1 MTTLTRVQTQRK
13 QDMIFES
20 KIRREPIYESVYAST
35 RYLVEADLTQDQ
47 IKQVFQTVSDN
58 LAGDKS
64 NRTALGKGA
73 DVVSKGAAAVGGAWN
88 KVKSAIS
95 TSGPVSGFDVTI
107 DKLQTGIM
115 DKLGGKGGK
124 VANTLTAYREFA
136 KKHPIM
142 QGAVY
147 AIFVAAAAVATG
159 GGALAIGAI
168 AGGLKLADRLLQGDK
183 ASSAIWKGFKAGAI
197 GAAAAGIAGMLQGG
211 DTAADAA
218 ANAKAAATGSKVS
231 GAENLAGAKASGA
244 ENLAGAK
251 ASGAKAAAAGLKSDL
266 IQYAVKQGDT
276 LSDIAQ
282 RANTSVDLLMKA
294 NPQITNPDVIKAGMK
309 ISVPDVFGSVYDKG
323 VGTAADTAAK
333 LARGVYRENRYVDL
347 TKTAK
352 FRQLAESRGY
362 EVSTVY
368 FTQAGVNRIFENVIT
383 EGMWDRLKGAVKSGI
398 SSATNK
404 VTFDKLDM
412 NWRRGGN
419 PAEGSVDSEKIKEFL
434 RSQGVKDDVID
445 AAMSKILG
453 SSTPA
458 APTEPSAKITD
469 ISPKTKRYL
478 DALVSRIDVEP
489 DRAAKQADVK
499 KIVNAIRSSG
509 DPAEFRFVIPKVV
522 DIINQN
528 EYDLTPDWAQK
539 AIKAVKAGKLIERS
553 MFRTLTGMLGEAV
566 LTWSEVGYRPLLSES
581 VKGHVVLQ
589 KI

>member
-1 MTTLTRVQTQRK
+1 
-13 QDMIFES
+13 MIFES

-35 RYLVEADLTQDQ
+35 RYLVEANLTQDQ

-73 DVVSKGAAAVGGAWN
+73 DVVGKGAAAVSGAWN
-88 KVKSAIS
+88 KVKSAIAS
-95 TSGPVSGFDVTI
+95 SGPVTGFDVTI
-107 DKLQTGIM
+107 DKLQGGIL

-124 VANTLTAYREFA
+124 VAKTLTAYREFA

-159 GGALAIGAI
+159 GGPLAIGAI

-218 ANAKAAATGSKVS
+218 ANAKAAATGSK
-231 GAENLAGAKASGA
+231 ASGA

-251 ASGAKAAAAGLKSDL
+251 ASGAKAAAASIKSDML
-266 IQYAVKQGDT
+266 QYAVKQGDT

-282 RANTSVDLLMKA
+282 RANTSVDLLLKA

-309 ISVPDVFGSVYDKG
+309 ISIPDVFGSVYDKG

-333 LARGVYRENRYVDL
+333 LARGVYRENRYIDVN
-347 TKTAK
+347 KTTR
-352 FRQLAESRGY
+352 FRQLAESRGL

-368 FTQAGVNRIFENVIT
+368 FTQAGVNRVFENVVT

-419 PAEGSVDSEKIKEFL
+419 PVEGSVDSEKIKDFL

-445 AAMSKILG
+445 AAISKLTG
-453 SSTPA
+453 GAPA
-458 APTEPSAKITD
+458 EPEAPGADTKTTD

-553 MFRTLTGMLGEAV
+553 MFRTLTGMLGEAG
-566 LTWSEVGYRPLLSES
+566 LTWSEVGYKPLLSES
-581 VKGHVVLQ
+581 VKGYVVLKQ
-589 KI
+589 I

>member
-1 MTTLTRVQTQRK
+1 
-13 QDMIFES
+13 MIFES

-115 DKLGGKGGK
+115 DKLGGTGGK
-124 VANTLTAYREFA
+124 VGKALTAYREFA

-147 AIFVAAAAVATG
+147 AIFVAATAVATG
-159 GGALAIGAI
+159 GSGPLAIGAI

-183 ASSAIWKGFKAGAI
+183 ASSAIWKGFKAGAV

-231 GAENLAGAKASGA
+231 GAENLAGAKSSGA

-251 ASGAKAAAAGLKSDL
+251 ASGVKAAAASAKSDFL
-266 IQYAVKQGDT
+266 QYAVKQGDT

-309 ISVPDVFGSVYDKG
+309 ISIPDVFGSVYDKG

-333 LARGVYRENRYVDL
+333 LARGVYRENRYIDL
-347 TKTAK
+347 TKTNK
-352 FRQLAESRGY
+352 FRQLAESRGL

-368 FTQAGVNRIFENVIT
+368 FTQAGVTRIFENVIT

-458 APTEPSAKITD
+458 APTAPEPSAKITD

-489 DRAAKQADVK
+489 DRATKQADVK
-499 KIVNAIRSSG
+499 KIVNAIRSQG

-539 AIKAVKAGKLIERS
+539 AIQAVKAGKLIERA
-553 MFRTLTGMLGEAV
+553 MFRTLTGMLGEV
-566 LTWSEVGYRPLLSES
+566 GLTWSEVGYRPLLNES
-581 VKGHVVLQ
+581 VKGYIVLQ